1 MNLVSVS
8 LREDTLSLVLSTIIC
23 DFEFRLCLPDIN
35 EKTIRVISFSGTKSD
50 WRVWSCKFLAQ
61 ANRLGHKDLLEGKG
75 EIPKEFEYDPAKIKS
90 NSPTDDKKYLIEQW
104 KLYEE
109 LSVSE
114 TSLKVAFNL
123 IENCAMTDQP
133 NGNSHT

>member
-23 DFEFRLCLPDIN
+23 DFEFRLCLLDIN

-50 WRVWSCKFLAQ
+50 CRVWSCKFLAQ
-61 ANRLGHKDLLEGKG
+61 ANRLGHKDLLESKGK
-75 EIPKEFEYDPAKIKS
+75 IPKEFEYDPAKIKS

-104 KLYEE
+104 KLYDE

-123 IENCAMTDQP
+123 IENCAMTDQS
-133 NGNSHT
+133 NGNSHA

>member
-1 MNLVSVS
+1 MI
-8 LREDTLSLVLSTIIC
+8 T
-23 DFEFRLCLPDIN
+23 
-35 EKTIRVISFSGTKSD
+35 FSGTKSD
-50 WRVWSCKFLAQ
+50 WQVWSCKFLAQ
-61 ANRLGHKDLLEGKG
+61 ANHLGHKDILEGKG
-75 EIPKEFEYDPAKIKS
+75 KIPKEFEYDPAKIKS

-133 NGNSHT
+133 NGNSHA